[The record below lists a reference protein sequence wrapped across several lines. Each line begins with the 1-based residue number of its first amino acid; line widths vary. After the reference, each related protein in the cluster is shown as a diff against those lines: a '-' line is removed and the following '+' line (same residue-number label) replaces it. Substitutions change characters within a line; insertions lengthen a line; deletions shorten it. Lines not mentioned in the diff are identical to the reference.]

1 MSTPTN
7 IPETP
12 MGETEQDSYFES
24 KEKFQQQLQDIFQ
37 TTLKLTRPDQ
47 FDQLCQWM
55 EYKQY
60 LTIDDF
66 YHSSYN
72 DTEKFDTKG
81 PATEYKWKGKMNHLS
96 PIVAQK
102 LKCFVRWMTHEDR
115 PYELHDDY
123 LATLTR
129 ERYLKFRHMDALSF
143 SASSPSHHEP
153 YKHQVKKGPQ
163 RKAFFSQQEEISDD
177 DEYAN
182 AEKQFSTDPEPEKH
196 SPYSVYQSSSHPKMP
211 QKSFLPSNIWETP
224 SESTKQ
230 MIIEHNKKVKPN
242 NPTPY
247 PSGSKT
253 KPNPTLGKPTPA
265 PQQVHQHSQ
274 DEPTEEPTP
283 DTSSQTLVN
292 KCLAESGI
300 DPTDIQNVMAVSY
313 AKRNISSHESS
324 RQIQTHQVFAR
335 VNQSKHHNYDD
346 LDPTDTPS
354 AVPTALQAPSDDT
367 YNPKCTHSL
376 METQCNH
383 SQYPILMKKNCTH
396 NPSTSQVSKPTT
408 LVERDKLDLSSL
420 IPPKGEMES
429 SFSWT
434 CPFKSPTSST
444 LCFGEPTLGKLNQE
458 TDSYMTKHMP
468 KPSSGANR
476 VSVSHS
482 SLVTKNGDHF
492 YGKNFIRVFP
502 KSWKHIKE
510 VDWGDKLKLNYTTY
524 GYMLMEID
532 WGGKFNYTSCGHPM
546 ANWQGHE
553 THPTGHK
560 TSEVDWGGHDPNGSD
575 NPPPMSIINLDD
587 LLGRT
592 FLLPM
597 DENGERK
604 RATISEHVQDLCHQ
618 QVSREDQL
626 RFKLKIDGDQ
636 LDDLISYNQLM
647 EYLEDKT
654 DTGPQEDGF
663 YRFKCIKDHKGPYTS
678 SEVDWGGHDPNPNH
692 VNASLLSQVDWG
704 AHNPDADD
712 PEQLTGKSIQSFLT
726 FVVQLQWL
734 VALGRLV
741 THAQVTTLPKL
752 LVASS

>member
-1 MSTPTN
+1 
-7 IPETP
+7 
-12 MGETEQDSYFES
+12 MGETKQDSYFES

-37 TTLKLTRPDQ
+37 TTLRLTRPDQ

-60 LTIDDF
+60 LTINDF
-66 YHSSYN
+66 YDSSYN
-72 DTEKFDTKG
+72 DPEKFDTKG

-96 PIVAQK
+96 PNVAQK
-102 LKCFVRWMTHEDR
+102 LKSFVRWMTHEDR
-115 PYELHDDY
+115 PYELHDDF

-129 ERYLKFRHMDALSF
+129 DNYLQFRHMDSQSF

-153 YKHQVKKGPQ
+153 YKLKTSFSGESKHQAP
-163 RKAFFSQQEEISDD
+163 S
-177 DEYAN
+177 
-182 AEKQFSTDPEPEKH
+182 
-196 SPYSVYQSSSHPKMP
+196 
-211 QKSFLPSNIWETP
+211 KS
-224 SESTKQ
+224 
-230 MIIEHNKKVKPN
+230 
-242 NPTPY
+242 
-247 PSGSKT
+247 
-253 KPNPTLGKPTPA
+253 TPA

-283 DTSSQTLVN
+283 ETSTQTLVN

-300 DPTDIQNVMAVSY
+300 DPTDIQNVMPVSY

-324 RQIQTHQVFAR
+324 RQIQTHQRYVFAR
-335 VNQSKHHNYDD
+335 VYQSKHHNCDD

-383 SQYPILMKKNCTH
+383 SQYPILMKQNCTH
-396 NPSTSQVSKPTT
+396 NPSTSQVSKSYHPNPVTFPYPPDPGEHVLEMSSAPTI

-434 CPFKSPTSST
+434 CHFKSPTSST

-458 TDSYMTKHMP
+458 TDFYMTKHMP

-476 VSVSHS
+476 VSVRHS
-482 SLVTKNGDHF
+482 SLVTKNGEHF
-492 YGKNFIRVFP
+492 YGENFIHDFP

-532 WGGKFNYTSCGHPM
+532 WGGKSNYTSCGYPM

-553 THPTGHK
+553 TRTTGHK
-560 TSEVDWGGHDPNGSD
+560 TSEVDWGGHDPN
-575 NPPPMSIINLDD
+575 
-587 LLGRT
+587 
-592 FLLPM
+592 
-597 DENGERK
+597 
-604 RATISEHVQDLCHQ
+604 
-618 QVSREDQL
+618 
-626 RFKLKIDGDQ
+626 
-636 LDDLISYNQLM
+636 
-647 EYLEDKT
+647 
-654 DTGPQEDGF
+654 
-663 YRFKCIKDHKGPYTS
+663 
-678 SEVDWGGHDPNPNH
+678 PNH
-692 VNASLLSQVDWG
+692 VNESLLSEVDWG

-712 PEQLTGKSIQSFLT
+712 TEQLTGESIQSFLT

-741 THAQVTTLPKL
+741 THAQVTTLSKFM
-752 LVASS
+752 VASS